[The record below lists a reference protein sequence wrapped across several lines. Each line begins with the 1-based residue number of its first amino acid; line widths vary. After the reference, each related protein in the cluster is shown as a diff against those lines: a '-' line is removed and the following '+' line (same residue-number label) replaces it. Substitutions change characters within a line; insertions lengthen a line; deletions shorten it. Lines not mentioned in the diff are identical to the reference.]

1 MSVSFT
7 LLALFPRRP
16 SWDDSV
22 VFSATQR
29 KEDFPESRM
38 QKHLPQEAT
47 KRHEKG
53 ETERMAADRS
63 TMESEA
69 RALGVGDGIALV
81 LVAIPS
87 PLAL

>member
-1 MSVSFT
+1 MIQ
-7 LLALFPRRP
+7 LCLAPR
-16 SWDDSV
+16 SG
-22 VFSATQR
+22 R
-29 KEDFPESRM
+29 KISREAGM
-38 QKHLPQEAT
+38 QKRLPQEAT